1 MDGRKFANVWQLDSC
16 SMPWFAGLYR
26 VRVFFFSSIATNMK
40 EAKPGSVMFK
50 NYLIFVGTRI
60 LRRLHFFCTVRH
72 GGV

>member
-1 MDGRKFANVWQLDSC
+1 MCGSSIAAACRGLLVY
-16 SMPWFAGLYR
+16 LYR
-26 VRVFFFSSIATNMK
+26 VRVFFFFSIATNMK